1 METKRPVRVEVT
13 WGHADDEQLLRRAVA
28 TALGTGLDQV
38 VESRVCPACGASDH
52 GRPVVRLAGP
62 APSPRAG
69 HVSLS
74 RHDDVAVVAWC
85 EDAAVGVDVDGPGR
99 EGWVQHEA
107 RGKCAGSGIT
117 APPPEHLVARSLTT
131 PPGCVAAVAV
141 DTDGPWE
148 VVVR

>member
-1 METKRPVRVEVT
+1 MRPLLAAPATPERV
-13 WGHADDEQLLRRAVA
+13 GA
-28 TALGTGLDQV
+28 ALDGTG
-38 VESRVCPACGASDH
+38 PALLPTT
-52 GRPVVRLAGP
+52 RPAVLQTLRPEDGVD
-62 APSPRAG
+62 
-69 HVSLS
+69 
-74 RHDDVAVVAWC
+74 DDVAVVAWC